1 MNLDQIEKNVR
12 EILNRQIDGVLIEDF
27 VDDSDII
34 KILGSDLLEFVK
46 ALMAIEERFNIEFEH
61 DTAIESIT
69 VKSIVE
75 HIGKCQKLAA

>member
-1 MNLDQIEKNVR
+1 MNLAQIEKNVR
-12 EILNRQIDGVLIEDF
+12 EILNRQIDGVVIKDF
-27 VDDSDII
+27 VDDSDIME
-34 KILGSDLLEFVK
+34 ILGSDLLELVK

-69 VKSIVE
+69 VESIVE

>member
-12 EILNRQIDGVLIEDF
+12 EILNRQIDGVVIENF
-27 VDDSDII
+27 VDASDIM
-34 KILGSDLLEFVK
+34 KILGSDLLELVK
-46 ALMAIEERFNIEFEH
+46 ALMAIEDRFNIEFEH

-69 VKSIVE
+69 VESIVE

>member
-12 EILNRQIDGVLIEDF
+12 EILNRQIDGVVIEDL
-27 VDDSDII
+27 VDDSDIM

-61 DTAIESIT
+61 DTSIESIT
-69 VKSIVE
+69 IESIVE